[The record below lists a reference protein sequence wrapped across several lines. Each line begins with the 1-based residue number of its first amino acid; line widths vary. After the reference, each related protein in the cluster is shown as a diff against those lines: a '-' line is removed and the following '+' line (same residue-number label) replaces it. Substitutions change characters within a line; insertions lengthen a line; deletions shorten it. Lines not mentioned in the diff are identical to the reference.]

1 MFEQKLRF
9 QYSGRFGSQIEPNPK
24 INRAKDAHGYCAS
37 FSFLIKKSTY
47 IIKKESDARIVHTS
61 GNIPAENP
69 PKIVSN
75 PMLKIPF

>member
-37 FSFLIKKSTY
+37 FLFLIKKQDFGERHQ
-47 IIKKESDARIVHTS
+47 IRNIKSILAKGIKF
-61 GNIPAENP
+61 
-69 PKIVSN
+69 KIQSQFWRKGLN
-75 PMLKIPF
+75 YK

>member
-37 FSFLIKKSTY
+37 FSSLIKKSTY
-47 IIKKESDARIVHTS
+47 IIKKRVGRENCSHFWEYS
-61 GNIPAENP
+61 GQQSENP
-69 PKIVSN
+69 I
-75 PMLKIPF
+75 M

>member
-37 FSFLIKKSTY
+37 FSLLIKKSTFRHKRFSAKQ
-47 IIKKESDARIVHTS
+47 IHKKTKKGPGKAGSAVEEKEIKE
-61 GNIPAENP
+61 
-69 PKIVSN
+69 
-75 PMLKIPF
+75 